1 MKTLPVIIYL
11 SAVSLLI
18 KSGMSAPARAEN
30 KSPGRV
36 FYAYPPP
43 EAGLCRQLRHKIYIA
58 LWAAERVKFLKVI

>member
-1 MKTLPVIIYL
+1 MIYPT
-11 SAVSLLI
+11 AVSFLI
-18 KSGMSAPARAEN
+18 KSGMSAPARAED

-43 EAGLCRQLRHKIYIA
+43 ETGLRRQLQHKIYIA